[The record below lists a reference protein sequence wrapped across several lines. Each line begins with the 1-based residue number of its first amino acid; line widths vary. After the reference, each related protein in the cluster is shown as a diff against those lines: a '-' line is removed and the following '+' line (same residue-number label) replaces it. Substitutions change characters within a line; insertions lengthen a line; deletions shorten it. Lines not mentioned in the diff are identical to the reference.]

1 MKQVEI
7 KLTFTYNDKALELLK
22 EIVEREGLES
32 MDKTLIDGATAM
44 MEDRF
49 EDYMCIDGETY
60 EVSVSVK
67 DL

>member
-7 KLTFTYNDKALELLK
+7 KLTFTYNDNALKLFK
-22 EIVEREGLES
+22 EIVERQGLES

-44 MEDRF
+44 IEERF
-49 EDYMCIDGETY
+49 EDYMCVDGETF
-60 EVSVSVK
+60 EVSVGVK